1 MFFPSCHT
9 HLEALG
15 AELAASDPGT
25 FYTRNQERQQQLVRW
40 QSAVYQRQ
48 VYTYNLLLMVVLV
61 AVVVLVTAVTSF
73 NYNTNVVSSFWF
85 PVLMSQLLLSGA
97 ISILLTWALT
107 RAPPCPAPAPAC
119 PALLAAAGRCLLSL
133 LLVLTPVII
142 LLVIFS
148 SVPRTDPFIFLINQ
162 EPGRDHVDLSIIT
175 AFPVRV
181 PGPDKMAVARGTLE
195 AACFIDE
202 QSDFR
207 DKILLINATK
217 PQCRSL
223 LAEPGFY
230 SRAVAASASGLIL
243 LDDTPRLE
251 LSMNLRESLHNTH
264 SEHSVLIDS

>member
-9 HLEALG
+9 HLAALG

-25 FYTRNQERQQQLVRW
+25 FFTRNQERQQQLVRW

-48 VYTYNLLLMVVLV
+48 VYTFNLLLMVVLV

-73 NYNTNVVSSFWF
+73 NYNTNVISSFWF

-97 ISILLTWALT
+97 ISILLTWSLT
-107 RAPPCPAPAPAC
+107 RAPPC

-162 EPGRDHVDLSIIT
+162 V
-175 AFPVRV
+175 
-181 PGPDKMAVARGTLE
+181 
-195 AACFIDE
+195 
-202 QSDFR
+202 
-207 DKILLINATK
+207 
-217 PQCRSL
+217 
-223 LAEPGFY
+223 
-230 SRAVAASASGLIL
+230 
-243 LDDTPRLE
+243 E
-251 LSMNLRESLHNTH
+251 L
-264 SEHSVLIDS
+264 

>member
-9 HLEALG
+9 HLAALG

-48 VYTYNLLLMVVLV
+48 VYTFNLLLMVVLV

-107 RAPPCPAPAPAC
+107 RAPPCPAPAC

-148 SVPRTDPFIFLINQ
+148 SVPRADPFIFLINQ
-162 EPGRDHVDLSIIT
+162 AELQTNVH
-175 AFPVRV
+175 AKVRNQ
-181 PGPDKMAVARGTLE
+181 E
-195 AACFIDE
+195 I
-202 QSDFR
+202 
-207 DKILLINATK
+207 
-217 PQCRSL
+217 
-223 LAEPGFY
+223 Y
-230 SRAVAASASGLIL
+230 
-243 LDDTPRLE
+243 
-251 LSMNLRESLHNTH
+251 
-264 SEHSVLIDS
+264 